1 MQRLLVL
8 ANLELAFDFPEGTVD
23 ADEFARLQERR
34 ILKALESIC
43 RRQPGVEGS
52 VERLEY
58 ESFAYGSALEA
69 EPLGY
74 YYNKHERAETS

>member
-8 ANLELAFDFPEGTVD
+8 ANFELAFDCPEGTVD
-23 ADEFARLQERR
+23 PDQYARLQERR
-34 ILKALESIC
+34 ILRALERIC
-43 RRQPGVEGS
+43 SRQPGVEGS

-58 ESFAYGSALEA
+58 ESFAYGSSLEA